1 MMENFRPTRAKR
13 VVVLKFNDA
22 EPEIFLTCPE
32 LYLKY
37 GKDKIGICLNALWN
51 ALAKNGVY
59 SNKRCIISYQPI
71 DSLKT
76 QTWE

>member
-1 MMENFRPTRAKR
+1 MMEKFRPTRAKR
-13 VVVLKFNDA
+13 MVVLKFNNA
-22 EPEIFLTCPE
+22 EPEAFRTCPE

-37 GKDKIGICLNALWN
+37 GKDKVGIGLNALWN
-51 ALAKNGVY
+51 ALSKDGVY
-59 SNKRCIISYQPI
+59 QNKRCTISYQKI